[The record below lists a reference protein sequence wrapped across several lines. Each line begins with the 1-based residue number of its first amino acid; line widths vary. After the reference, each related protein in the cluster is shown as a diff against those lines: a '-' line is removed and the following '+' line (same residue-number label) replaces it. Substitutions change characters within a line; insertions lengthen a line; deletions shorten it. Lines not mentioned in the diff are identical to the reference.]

1 MKQRL
6 LLLTTALTL
15 LTLVGTTNLLA
26 AGLVTE
32 VVGRVDLVLGHSRL
46 VIDSTNVITIDDATE
61 WTGGLLGP
69 ADLTTDMVVKA
80 IVVWQED
87 GSLLASS
94 IELLGSGELLT
105 LTGTVV
111 DRDESVDYIAL
122 QIESGEW
129 IYLYRG
135 EVVLDGDLVEIA
147 GIYPDDVL
155 TAECVTTPESQLR
168 ALWTHVTV
176 DPLRVSDEN
185 PWSVPGGYGESTS
198 EQVLVILRQGAD
210 SIAVAANHGA
220 TVTGTIPGSLVL
232 LFEWQARVEATMLD
246 ALLED
251 PDVVAAEYN
260 LSAWDQE
267 TVRRRAIALDRHPT
281 GVRFFAQRAVTAAN
295 VTSAQ
300 KYATGAETLVAV
312 IDTGV
317 DPFHPL
323 LRYRIA
329 PGGRDFVDNDDEP
342 WETSDGID
350 QDNDNDVDEAAGHG
364 TFVAGLVLLVAPD
377 AMIVPYRAF
386 NDEGV
391 SNEFAVC
398 SAMLAAMDRGVDVI
412 NMSFIQKSRPRILD
426 QIIDEASRRGIVL
439 VSGAGNGEPD
449 SEYASLRPTSRL
461 PFPADDPRVLAV
473 AAADN
478 QDLLADFSNYGSM
491 VAVAAPGVDLYSG
504 GFAGQL
510 GTCSGT
516 SMAAP
521 LVSGAAALLRSLNP
535 YLGPKEIE
543 AALLQSAV
551 PIGDEGPGLLQIGAA
566 AELVPKIRSTA
577 RSGSRRH

>member
-1 MKQRL
+1 MIL
-6 LLLTTALTL
+6 A
-15 LTLVGTTNLLA
+15 GTVDLLA
-26 AGLVTE
+26 AGLVTT
-32 VVGRVDLVLGHSRL
+32 VTGPVDLVIDPNRL
-46 VIDSTNVITIDDATE
+46 VIDSTKVIKVDDATE
-61 WTGGLLGP
+61 WSGGPSGH

-80 IVVWQED
+80 TVVWQAD

-94 IELLGSGELLT
+94 VELLGSGELIT
-105 LTGTVV
+105 LSGTI
-111 DRDESVDYIAL
+111 DSIREYDESNAYIL
-122 QIESGEW
+122 DSGEW
-129 IYLYRG
+129 IYLYKG
-135 EVVLDGDLVEIA
+135 EVVIDGDVVSFEAIRL
-147 GIYPDDVL
+147 GDLL
-155 TAECVTTPESQLR
+155 TAECVTTPDDQLR
-168 ALWTHVTV
+168 GLWVHVTS
-176 DPLRVSDEN
+176 DPLRVGDEN
-185 PWSVPGGYGESTS
+185 PWSVPGVYDESIS
-198 EQVLVILRQGAD
+198 DQALVILRQGAD
-210 SIAVAANHGA
+210 PIFVAASYGA
-220 TVTGTIPGSLVL
+220 RVTGTIAGSLVL
-232 LFEWQARVEATMLD
+232 LFEWPDRAEAAILGS
-246 ALLED
+246 LRED

-260 LSAWDQE
+260 LSVWDQE

-281 GVRFFAQRAVTAAN
+281 GARFFGQRAVNAAD

-300 KYATGAETLVAV
+300 KLATGADTLVAV

-329 PGGRDFVDNDDEP
+329 PGGWDFVDNDDEP
-342 WETSDGID
+342 WETSDGVD
-350 QDNDNDVDEAAGHG
+350 QNDNDNVDEAAGHG

-412 NMSFIQKSRPRILD
+412 NMSFIQTDRPRILD

-449 SEYASLRPTSRL
+449 SEHSGLRPKADL

-473 AAADN
+473 AATNN
-478 QDLLADFSNYGSM
+478 QDLLADFSNFGPL
-491 VAVAAPGVDLYSG
+491 VALAAPGVDLYSG
-504 GFAGQL
+504 SIDGQL
-510 GTCSGT
+510 GTWSGT

-535 YLGPKEIE
+535 HLGPKEVE

-551 PIGDEGPGLLQIGAA
+551 EIGDEGPGLLQVGAA
-566 AELVPKIRSTA
+566 AELVPKSRSAA
-577 RSGSRRH
+577 RSGARRP